1 MKNKYES
8 MELPPFP
15 EKRSKGR
22 IKGTKV
28 NKDKREGKILF
39 DHKKKQF
46 YVEREDR
53 IYQYCDTMTEAYY
66 IKKQLMEND
75 WNDDCLKNTITKR
88 MELNIKLDP
97 KAEHDVELV
106 FCPYCNRKLRKENKE
121 CPYCGTTL

>member
-1 MKNKYES
+1 
-8 MELPPFP
+8 
-15 EKRSKGR
+15 
-22 IKGTKV
+22 
-28 NKDKREGKILF
+28 
-39 DHKKKQF
+39 
-46 YVEREDR
+46 
-53 IYQYCDTMTEAYY
+53 
-66 IKKQLMEND
+66 MEND

>member
-1 MKNKYES
+1 

-46 YVEREDR
+46 YVEKEDK
-53 IYQYCDTMTEAYY
+53 IYQYCDTMTEA
-66 IKKQLMEND
+66 
-75 WNDDCLKNTITKR
+75 
-88 MELNIKLDP
+88 
-97 KAEHDVELV
+97 
-106 FCPYCNRKLRKENKE
+106 
-121 CPYCGTTL
+121 

>member
-1 MKNKYES
+1 

-46 YVEREDR
+46 YVEKEDK

-75 WNDDCLKNTITKR
+75 WNEDCLRNTVSKR
-88 MELNIKLDP
+88 IELNRKLDST
-97 KAEHDVELV
+97 KEYNIELI

-121 CPYCGTTL
+121 CPYCGTVL